1 MTLSPLLSLC
11 AQGFLLFSLR
21 WMRMNECG
29 VCRNKCDVDNG
40 RFFLLFTPEGVLSS
54 METMTKLRDLRV
66 IEPIITLGHSSL
78 SSTYSASSRVA
89 ESVMVLMAS
98 KFKTILGYPSPPSV
112 DDDDGDFAV
121 IRFWGIPAPFQ
132 WNRTA
137 MLRFGFLL
145 GHPSPS
151 STVIENGERNKRSI
165 DELTVPGKQ

>member
-1 MTLSPLLSLC
+1 
-11 AQGFLLFSLR
+11 
-21 WMRMNECG
+21 MRY
-29 VCRNKCDVDNG
+29 
-40 RFFLLFTPEGVLSS
+40 
-54 METMTKLRDLRV
+54 LRV
-66 IEPIITLGHSSL
+66 IEPIILGHSSL

-98 KFKTILGYPSPPSV
+98 KFKTILGHSV